1 MGLILGR
8 IPFEPDHTPNRVP
21 EEFRRERRR
30 SVAAERRRGDQ
41 GGMFPE
47 RAAPSQAGH
56 GGGPS
61 LKGSGNASAPGQ
73 APRRSELSIRPEGVG
88 PIDVPFLLGATRE
101 RMGRSVAAS
110 IGTHIV
116 VGGLLILIISL
127 APEPILELVQP
138 NRENYGIVW
147 LPSEGPGGGGG
158 GGGNESLELPR
169 QVELQ
174 GADETELS
182 VPVEPEPDYVEPEV
196 TESELLQTQQM
207 NIPAVSMASAP
218 ESRAGIFEGLMAAS
232 TVSQGSG
239 RGGGGGSGE
248 GTGIGPGQG
257 PGLGPGVGGG
267 VGGGVYRPG
276 AGIEIPQPLRQAKPR
291 YTAEAMRAKIQGS
304 VWLEAVVLP
313 NGTVGDITVTK
324 SLDTVFG
331 LDQEAIKAARQWR
344 FAPGTR
350 FGEPVPVLVV
360 IELTFTLR

>member
-8 IPFEPDHTPNRVP
+8 IPFKQDHTPYRAP
-21 EEFRRERRR
+21 EKGRR
-30 SVAAERRRGDQ
+30 SVEAHEAERRRGVEA
-41 GGMFPE
+41 GASPGP
-47 RAAPSQAGH
+47 AALPQVRQR
-56 GGGPS
+56 GGPTTE
-61 LKGSGNASAPGQ
+61 GSGAASTSGPVSRH
-73 APRRSELSIRPEGVG
+73 PELSIRPDGVG
-88 PIDVPFLLGATRE
+88 PVDVPFLLGATRE
-101 RMGRSVAAS
+101 RMGRSAAAS
-110 IGTHIV
+110 IGSHIV
-116 VGGLLILIISL
+116 AGGLLILIISL
-127 APEPILELVQP
+127 APEPIIQLVEP

-147 LPSEGPGGGGG
+147 LPSEGHGGGGG

-174 GADETELS
+174 GQDETALS

-196 TESELLQTQQM
+196 EEPELLQTQQM
-207 NIPAVSMASAP
+207 NIPAVAMASATNT
-218 ESRAGIFEGLMAAS
+218 RAGVFEGLMAAS

-239 RGGGGGSGE
+239 LGGGGGSGE
-248 GTGIGPGQG
+248 GTGIGPSQG

-276 AGIEIPQPLRQAKPR
+276 AGIEIPQPLHRAKPR

-313 NGTVGDITVTK
+313 DGTVGDVSVTK

-331 LDQEAIKAARQWR
+331 LDGEAIRAARQWR